1 MTEAYDLVVVGAGS
15 AGITTARTA
24 AGLGGRVLLVE
35 RARTGGDCLWTGCVP
50 SKALL
55 AAAAAAHAVRT
66 AGRFGV
72 HADEPTVDFADVM
85 AHVRGAQAHIEPVD
99 SPASLRAAGIEVRIG
114 AARFTAPDTL
124 TVDGDPVRFRAA
136 VVASGSEPVVPR
148 IDGLTGAGVVSS
160 DTVWELAALPERL
173 VVLGG
178 GPIGCELGQAFVRL
192 GSRVTIVESLDRLL
206 TKEEPASS
214 RVVTAAL
221 AAEGVDVRTGHTA
234 VRYADGA
241 LVVRDGAGAEHAVPA
256 DVVLVSVGRRPRT
269 AGLGL
274 AAAGVELGERGH
286 VQVDAKLR
294 TSNPRI
300 LSACDVTGAPPFTHV
315 AGAHGGV
322 AAFNALLGP
331 VRAARSEGLPW
342 VTFTDPEVARVGL
355 TVAEAGERY
364 GRAVVRRV
372 PAGHIDRAVAD
383 GRTEGFTLLVGDRKG
398 RLVGATVVSPHA
410 GETIAELAA
419 VIRHGG
425 SMSGIAGTVHPYPSY
440 GDGIWTAATIQFR
453 TQLRAPLTR
462 RAIALA
468 RGVRGRWFAR
478 GSTPRRY
485 AGPVT
490 HRPP

>member
-1 MTEAYDLVVVGAGS
+1 MTKPYDLVVIGAGS

-24 AGLGGRVLLVE
+24 ASLGGRVLLVE
-35 RARTGGDCLWTGCVP
+35 RDRTGGDCLWTGCVP

-72 HADEPTVDFADVM
+72 HAGEPTVDFAAVL

-99 SPASLRAAGIEVRIG
+99 SPASLRAAGIEVRLG
-114 AARFTAPDTL
+114 SARFTSPSTL
-124 TVDGDPVRFRAA
+124 DVDGQRVRFRAA
-136 VVASGSEPVVPR
+136 VVATGSEPVVPP
-148 IDGLTGAGVVSS
+148 IDGLSGAGVVSS
-160 DTVWELAALPERL
+160 DTVWALDALPGRL

-178 GPIGCELGQAFVRL
+178 GPIGCELGQAFARL
-192 GSRVTIVESLDRLL
+192 GSRVSIVESLDRLL

-221 AAEGVDVRTGHTA
+221 EAEGVDVRTGHTA
-234 VRYADGA
+234 VRFEGGA
-241 LVVRDGAGAEHAVPA
+241 LVVRDGAGAEHALDA

-269 AGLGL
+269 ASLGL
-274 AAAGVELGERGH
+274 EAAGVSLGERGH
-286 VQVDAKLR
+286 VQVDGKLR

-300 LSACDVTGAPPFTHV
+300 LAAGDVTGAPPFTHV
-315 AGAHGGV
+315 AGAHGSV

-331 VRAARSEGLPW
+331 VRSARTEGLPW

-355 TVAEAGERY
+355 TVAEASARF

-372 PAGHIDRAVAD
+372 PAGHVDRAVAD
-383 GRTEGFTLLVGDRKG
+383 GRTEGFTVLVGDPKE

-410 GETIAELAA
+410 GETVAELAA
-419 VIRHGG
+419 VIRRGG

-440 GDGIWTAATIQFR
+440 GDGVWAAATTQFR
-453 TQLRAPLTR
+453 TRLRRPLPA
-462 RAIALA
+462 RAIGLA
-468 RGVRGRWFAR
+468 RAVKRLR
-478 GSTPRRY
+478 
-485 AGPVT
+485 
-490 HRPP
+490 HR